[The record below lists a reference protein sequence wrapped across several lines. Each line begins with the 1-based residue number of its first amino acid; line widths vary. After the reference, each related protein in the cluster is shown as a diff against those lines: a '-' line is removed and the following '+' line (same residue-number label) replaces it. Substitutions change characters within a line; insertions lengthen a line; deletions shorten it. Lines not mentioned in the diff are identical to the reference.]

1 MNSPKEWPR
10 AAALVLVTLMA
21 GCSTTKKEPVYTDIP
36 APSSQTATLQP
47 AEAPPAETGEP
58 TPADTVKTDETA
70 KADESKNAQLIVT
83 PDNILT
89 GNVVSVNRVGRFVVL
104 QFPPGRMPAEG
115 STLFVYRQGLKVAE
129 LNVTGPQK
137 DDHTVADIRTG
148 ECRPDDEVRDR

>member
-89 GNVVSVNRVGRFVVL
+89 GNVVSVNEVGRFVVL
-104 QFPPGRMPAEG
+104 QFPPGRMPA
-115 STLFVYRQGLKVAE
+115 
-129 LNVTGPQK
+129 
-137 DDHTVADIRTG
+137 
-148 ECRPDDEVRDR
+148 